1 MLCPRCKTR
10 SPEDARSCTRC
21 GHALKHGLWP
31 LPREKIPNYL
41 WFSLLM
47 LVICLPMG
55 AAALVYSVRVEKYV
69 LLQDFSAA
77 WEASF
82 RARKINL
89 LAAAIM
95 GIAAAVYLL
104 SMAVL
109 MLVVK

>member
-1 MLCPRCKTR
+1 M
-10 SPEDARSCTRC
+10 AF
-21 GHALKHGLWP
+21 A
-31 LPREKIPNYL
+31 PREDPQL
-41 WFSLLM
+41 SLVLAAHARH
-47 LVICLPMG
+47 LPADGRGG
-55 AAALVYSVRVEKYV
+55 ARVFRSRREYV